1 MINELKMCNVSSYK
15 TETKLLTDKKNNL
28 LYGLNGTGKSTLSG
42 YFYNFN
48 THLNDEKYK
57 NCSGLE
63 QIDKKTTEILVYNQQ
78 FVHDNFYESKLQ
90 PGIFS
95 LSKTNKDAQ
104 NKINIAKKVIEE
116 KNSLKEEKINTINR
130 ITKDFE
136 NKQKKYFDAVW
147 KTEQQYTGGDRILD
161 PWFTGLKKEREK
173 FFNYVADIPCP
184 EKEPDITI
192 ENIKDQLLLLNNHES
207 GLLEHLD
214 KISYSLDT
222 IENDEIFSTQIV
234 GNKNS
239 TISKFIDELNN
250 ADWIK
255 HGLNFINTKST
266 ICPFC
271 HQETITPDFISE
283 LYKYFDASY
292 QNDINLIAR
301 YLSQYEMISAQ
312 ILENEIVF
320 NNSIINP
327 YSERYLKTFSQLK
340 EILNKNIAFI
350 NNKNNMPS
358 LSVELVKTSN
368 IINNINLVITEM
380 NLAIDEYNKKIT
392 QKEKTIESLKRQF
405 WSIVRWNNNQVIEL
419 YRKEKKDTEDTIKQL
434 EIQNDELDN
443 QINSQKKIIITE
455 RKKVVNLDDAVENIK
470 IGLID
475 IGITDF
481 TIENH
486 NDGLYKIK
494 RDENDND
501 IFESLSEGEKM
512 VISFLYFVELCK
524 GSRNPDSTV
533 TNKIVVIDDPIS
545 SLSHIFVFN
554 IGRLIKNEFLS
565 RKSKYEQVFIL
576 THNLYFFYEIAEN
589 GKYLKD
595 GEESI
600 QKLFRLQK
608 NINGTSICEMKYTEI
623 QNDYQA
629 YWAMIR
635 NPDTPPA
642 LLANC
647 MRNILDHFFGFIEKK
662 ALNEIFSKP
671 ELCDRKYQAFNRYI
685 NRESHSDSTNIFDMK
700 EYDYETFKEAFHL
713 VFKLTNYEEHYK
725 KMMKA

>member
-1 MINELKMCNVSSYK
+1 MCNVSSYK

-42 YFYNFN
+42 YFYNYN

-78 FVHDNFYESKLQ
+78 FVNDNFYESKLQ

-104 NKINIAKKVIEE
+104 NKINTAKKVIEE
-116 KNSLKEEKINTINR
+116 KNSLKQEKSNKINEIKKNF
-130 ITKDFE
+130 D
-136 NKQKKYFDAVW
+136 NKQEKFFDTVW
-147 KTEQQYTGGDRILD
+147 KTEQTYTGGERILD
-161 PWFTGLKKEREK
+161 PWFAGLKKEREK
-173 FFNYVADIPCP
+173 FFNFVANIPYP
-184 EKEPDITI
+184 EKEPDISI
-192 ENIKDQLLLLNNHES
+192 ENIKDQLLLLNNNDS
-207 GLLEHLD
+207 VFLEHLD
-214 KISYSLDT
+214 TISYSLDT
-222 IENDEIFSTQIV
+222 IENDKIFSTQIV

-292 QNDINLIAR
+292 QNDINLLAK
-301 YLSQYEMISAQ
+301 YHSQYEMITAQ
-312 ILENEIVF
+312 IIENEINF
-320 NNSIINP
+320 DNTIIKP
-327 YSERYLKTFSQLK
+327 YSERYLIAFSQLK
-340 EILNKNIAFI
+340 ETLNKNVTLI

-358 LSVELVKTSN
+358 LSVELLKTAN
-368 IINNINLVITEM
+368 IINNINSVIAEM

-419 YRKEKKDTEDTIKQL
+419 YRKEKEDAENAIKQL
-434 EIQNDELDN
+434 EIQNNELDN
-443 QINSQKKIIITE
+443 QIDSQKKIIITE
-455 RKKVVNLDDAVENIK
+455 RKKVVNLDDAVENINN
-470 IGLID
+470 GLID

-501 IFESLSEGEKM
+501 IFASLSEGEKM

-608 NINGTSICEMKYTEI
+608 NINGTSICVLPKV
-623 QNDYQA
+623 N
-629 YWAMIR
+629 
-635 NPDTPPA
+635 
-642 LLANC
+642 
-647 MRNILDHFFGFIEKK
+647 LDFFKK
-662 ALNEIFSKP
+662 A
-671 ELCDRKYQAFNRYI
+671 
-685 NRESHSDSTNIFDMK
+685 
-700 EYDYETFKEAFHL
+700 
-713 VFKLTNYEEHYK
+713 YK
-725 KMMKA
+725 VV

>member
-1 MINELKMCNVSSYK
+1 MIHELKMCNVSSYK

-42 YFYNFN
+42 YFYNYN

-78 FVHDNFYESKLQ
+78 FVNDNFYESKLQ

-104 NKINIAKKVIEE
+104 NKINTAKKVIEE
-116 KNSLKEEKINTINR
+116 KNSLKQEKSNKINEIKKNF
-130 ITKDFE
+130 D
-136 NKQKKYFDAVW
+136 NKQEKFFDTVW
-147 KTEQQYTGGDRILD
+147 KTEQTYTGGERILD
-161 PWFTGLKKEREK
+161 PWFAGLKKEREK
-173 FFNYVADIPCP
+173 FFNFVANIPYP
-184 EKEPDITI
+184 EKEPDISI
-192 ENIKDQLLLLNNHES
+192 ENIKDQLLLLNNNDS
-207 GLLEHLD
+207 VFLEHLD
-214 KISYSLDT
+214 TISYSLDT
-222 IENDEIFSTQIV
+222 IENDKIFSTQIV

-292 QNDINLIAR
+292 QNDINLLAK
-301 YLSQYEMISAQ
+301 YHSQYEMITAQ
-312 ILENEIVF
+312 IIENEINF
-320 NNSIINP
+320 DNTIIKP
-327 YSERYLKTFSQLK
+327 YSERYLIAFSQLK
-340 EILNKNIAFI
+340 ETLNKNVTLI

-358 LSVELVKTSN
+358 LSVELLKTAN
-368 IINNINLVITEM
+368 IINNINSVIAEM

-419 YRKEKKDTEDTIKQL
+419 YRKEKEDAENAIKQL
-434 EIQNDELDN
+434 EIQNNELDN
-443 QINSQKKIIITE
+443 QIDSQKKIIITE
-455 RKKVVNLDDAVENIK
+455 RKKVVNLDDAVENINN
-470 IGLID
+470 GLID

-501 IFESLSEGEKM
+501 IFASLSEGEKM

-608 NINGTSICEMKYTEI
+608 NINGTSICVLPKV
-623 QNDYQA
+623 N
-629 YWAMIR
+629 
-635 NPDTPPA
+635 
-642 LLANC
+642 
-647 MRNILDHFFGFIEKK
+647 LDFFKK
-662 ALNEIFSKP
+662 A
-671 ELCDRKYQAFNRYI
+671 
-685 NRESHSDSTNIFDMK
+685 
-700 EYDYETFKEAFHL
+700 
-713 VFKLTNYEEHYK
+713 YK
-725 KMMKA
+725 VV